1 MLAIHKLLKPKA
13 MTHATEGT
21 WQVARLSLDPATG
34 EQLNV
39 GVVFRAHG
47 VDEPTVRFLRNV
59 AGLRCMYGD
68 DLAEDAAFLIDQAE
82 QAMEQGIPL
91 PPKWNVSLGQPLF
104 VRGHSAKEI
113 VDELFARV
121 VPLGTKEQ
129 LAERLDT
136 DDHQHATR
144 NVRAAVRRLLTAHM
158 QTRKAPEFWRTA
170 PLEAIQDNQS
180 VRVDVQIAGDGKA
193 GKLHGAISSAWYK
206 STYHRSAYLNNGAN
220 AIVTAAKLFGSS
232 TNIMY
237 LLAPTTKDGFSAEEL
252 RDIEADIAS
261 VRWLVGKENAQLAVF
276 NSEHKM
282 AENILEDLGQI

>member
-1 MLAIHKLLKPKA
+1 M
-13 MTHATEGT
+13 
-21 WQVARLSLDPATG
+21 ARLALDPATG

-47 VDEPTVRFLRNV
+47 AEEPTVRFLRNV

-91 PPKWNVSLGQPLF
+91 PARWNVSLGQPLF

-113 VDELFARV
+113 VDELFVRV

-129 LAERLDT
+129 LGERLDT

-144 NVRAAVRRLLTAHM
+144 NVRATVRKLLTAHM
-158 QTRKAPEFWRTA
+158 QTRKAPEFWRTK
-170 PLEAIQDNQS
+170 PLEASKDNQT
-180 VRVDVQIAGDGKA
+180 VRVDVQIDGEGKT
-193 GKLHGAISSAWYK
+193 GKLHGTITSAWYK
-206 STYHRSAYLNNGAN
+206 SNYHRSAYMNNGAN
-220 AIVTAAKLFGSS
+220 AIVTAAKLFDSS

-237 LLAPTTKDGFSAEEL
+237 LLAPTTHDGFSADEM

-261 VRWLVGKENAQLAVF
+261 ARWLVSQEKAKLAVF
-276 NSEHKM
+276 TSERNM
-282 AENILEDLGQI
+282 TQNILEDLGQI